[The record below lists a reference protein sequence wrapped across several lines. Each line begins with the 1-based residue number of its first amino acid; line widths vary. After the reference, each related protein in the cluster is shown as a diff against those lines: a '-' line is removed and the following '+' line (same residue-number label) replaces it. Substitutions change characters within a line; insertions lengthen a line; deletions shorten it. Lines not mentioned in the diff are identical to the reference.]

1 MNIFR
6 SVFDSIRAR
15 KGFFILLIIS
25 SIIMIVLGVISAIN
39 FDGGVLVID
48 LNNITYI
55 KFLKDDCGFAFL
67 IFGSLINIIIFY
79 IIIFSCCCKRY
90 FIPLSIIF
98 YLYFVYSQALIFTS
112 ILLIYGFFNTII
124 LLILLLVYIF
134 FNIFLFM
141 ILICLCV
148 ENSHCHNYF
157 STCFRRQDI
166 MILSPALLLVSIAFC
181 IILTI
186 LKSFVILLI
195 Y

>member
-1 MNIFR
+1 MNILH
-6 SVFDSIRAR
+6 SVIEAIKAR
-15 KGFFILLIIS
+15 KGFFILLLVSSVGMII
-25 SIIMIVLGVISAIN
+25 LGVISAIN

-48 LNNITYI
+48 LDNVTFV

-79 IIIFSCCCKRY
+79 TVILSCCCKRY
-90 FIPLSIIF
+90 IIPLSIIF
-98 YLYFVYSQALIFTS
+98 YLYFAYSQAVIFTS

-124 LLILLLVYIF
+124 LLILLLIYVIS
-134 FNIFLFM
+134 NIVLLM
-141 ILICLCV
+141 LLICLCV

-157 STCFRRQDI
+157 STCFHRQEI
-166 MILSPALLLVSIAFC
+166 IHLSLMLLIVNISFC
-181 IILTI
+181 IILSI